1 MYKYPVIL
9 FFIFLLHHP
18 SKGQE
23 ELLDFAK
30 KSYHL
35 DTAIKYGE
43 LYYQKTLNQS
53 NSEAQF
59 KALCFLI
66 SKYNTIGLY
75 ERTEKYL
82 ELAQKIA
89 LKSKDKSKIAEVH
102 MRRAD
107 LEKAKDNFAESL
119 ENYLKAEKLFKE
131 EKNYSWLT
139 RCYVGIAEFYRKFGD
154 FENAIKYIDL
164 GFQTIKNVDPVD
176 GELEIK
182 LYNRAA
188 AIHNEYDVK
197 KDVSISL
204 SRKAI
209 HLSKM
214 VNDKFHLAVS
224 YNEIGFSFKNTGFND
239 SAEIYYKLAEENWM
253 EVGAYLNAMHA
264 MNNRAMLYSHNGFP
278 REKVTKLYYEI
289 IEKVKSYNI
298 PYNLRDVYLY
308 LCFEEVKANDYKSA
322 FNYFNLFHDEELK
335 KLKNEYDVNVVNIT
349 ERYENEKIKSEVE
362 TVNRELKIKN
372 EGLEK
377 VQEEKNTLAVLLYVL
392 IGFVFIIIILLLR
405 INSSNKKLKNKN
417 EEKDVLIKEVHHRV
431 KNNLQVI
438 TSILELQ
445 SFKSADQET
454 RDMLN
459 ECRDR
464 INSMSLV
471 HKQLYQRDDLAHLS
485 FSEFLNDLILALK
498 QSHKGD
504 SEVEFVTS
512 GIDEVIFDVDT
523 SIPLGLILNE
533 LITNAFKHAQTEKNK
548 LIISIHL
555 EKKSEHTYF
564 LVFKDNG
571 VGLPSNIIIENS
583 STMGLSLIRNLVKQ
597 LGGSLNYHFENGAKF
612 NILFLDTVQRKQ
624 KD

>member
-1 MYKYPVIL
+1 MYKYPAIL
-9 FFIFLLHHP
+9 FFIFLLQYP

-43 LYYQKTLNQS
+43 LYYQYTLSQE
-53 NSEAQF
+53 NSDEQF

-66 SKYNTIGLY
+66 SKYNTVGLY
-75 ERTEKYL
+75 ERAEKYL
-82 ELAQKIA
+82 ELAHKIA
-89 LKSKDKSKIAEVH
+89 LKSKDKNKIAEVH

-107 LEKAKDNFAESL
+107 MEKAKDNFAESL
-119 ENYLKAEKLFKE
+119 ENYLKAEILFKE
-131 EKNYSWLT
+131 EKNYTWLT
-139 RCYVGIAEFYRKFGD
+139 RCYVGISEFYRKFGD

-164 GFQTIKNVDPVD
+164 GFQTIKNVDPID

-188 AIHNEYDVK
+188 AIHNEHDVK

-209 HLSKM
+209 QLSKKA
-214 VNDKFHLAVS
+214 NDRFHLAVS

-239 SAEIYYKLAEENWM
+239 SAEIYYKMAEENWM

-264 MNNRAMLYSHNGFP
+264 MNNRAMLYAHNGFP
-278 REKVTKLYYEI
+278 REKVTQLYYEI

-308 LCFEEVKANDYKSA
+308 LCFEEVKANDYKA
-322 FNYFNLFHDEELK
+322 AYHYFTLFHDEELK

-362 TVNRELKIKN
+362 SVNRELKIKN

-377 VQEEKNTLAVLLYVL
+377 VQDEKNMLALMLYVL
-392 IGFVFIIIILLLR
+392 LGFVFIIILLLLR

-417 EEKDVLIKEVHHRV
+417 EEKDVLLKEVHHRV

-445 SFKSADQET
+445 SFKSSDSET
-454 RDMLN
+454 KEVLN

-471 HKQLYQRDDLAHLS
+471 HKRLYQRDDLAHLS
-485 FSEFLNDLILALK
+485 FSEFLNDLILALQ
-498 QSHKGD
+498 QSYHSNSG
-504 SEVEFVTS
+504 VEFKIT
-512 GIDEVIFDVDT
+512 GAENIIFDVDT

-533 LITNAFKHAQTEKNK
+533 LITNSFKHSNVLNK
-548 LIISIHL
+548 SLVISIHL
-555 EKKSEHTYF
+555 EKKSDQSFCLE
-564 LVFKDNG
+564 FKDNG
-571 VGLPSNIIIENS
+571 VGLPSTILVEQT
-583 STMGLSLIRNLVKQ
+583 STLGLTLIRNLVKQ
-597 LGGSLNYHFENGAKF
+597 LGGNITYQFENGAKF
-612 NILFLDTVQRKQ
+612 SILFLDTAQRKQ